1 MRRVRW
7 FVAPAMLFAA
17 GCGGGSSSASV
28 DDWCDFARDVEANDS
43 LDSIDVFDPTE
54 AEKGFNLMLDTANE
68 AAKNAPSA
76 IKPDIEEFQKAVQ
89 AMYDEM
95 DRVDFNIMD
104 ADQSAL
110 EDIGNRV
117 DDANASIEDFNL
129 EECGIEKSSDIAV
142 GDGPATDDTMMDET
156 MTDETMTDETMTDE
170 TVADSGSG
178 DSGSDPGSNGTLRD
192 MMVKEFMTLG
202 LTEDEAGCIAD
213 NLDFSNM
220 DTETG
225 PDMTAMFDVFDTC
238 GIDISRLAELG
249 G

>member
-1 MRRVRW
+1 MKRVRW

-17 GCGGGSSSASV
+17 AGCGGGGGSASV
-28 DDWCDFARDVEANDS
+28 DDWCDFARDVEANES

-68 AAKNAPSA
+68 AVKQAPSA

-104 ADQSAL
+104 ADQGAI
-110 EDIGNRV
+110 EDISNQV
-117 DDANASIEDFNL
+117 DDANASIEDFNFD
-129 EECGIEKSSDIAV
+129 ECGIEKS
-142 GDGPATDDTMMDET
+142 TDTT
-156 MTDETMTDETMTDE
+156 VAGETMTDETMTDE
-170 TVADSGSG
+170 TVADSGSADTTVA
-178 DSGSDPGSNGTLRD
+178 DSGAGSDPGSNGTLRD
-192 MMVKEFMTLG
+192 MMVQEFMGLG

-213 NLDFSNM
+213 NLDFSSM

-225 PDMTAMFDVFDTC
+225 PDMGSMLEVFDTC
-238 GIDISRLAELG
+238 GIDMTRLAELG